1 MATVLAAAPSA
12 QTEERFVL
20 RGVDWN
26 VYEGIRQALG
36 DHPTRLTFDGRNL
49 ELMSPSPL
57 HESYSYLFGR
67 VLDTLTLEL
76 RIQIRGGRSMTFRRP
91 ELKRGLE
98 PDNCY
103 WIQNEP
109 AVRGKPDIDL
119 ATDPPPD
126 LAVEIDITHSSLDR
140 LAIYAGLGV
149 PEVWRFD
156 GDSLYIYLRQPNGE
170 YAESEHSNCLPS
182 VPVRKLSP
190 FLQLDEQLGD
200 TTRML
205 AFADW
210 VRAGFR
216 TPK

>member
-1 MATVLAAAPSA
+1 MATVLSATSA
-12 QTEERFVL
+12 QTEARFVL
-20 RGVDWN
+20 RGVGWN

-36 DHPTRLTFDGRNL
+36 DHPIRLTFDGRNL
-49 ELMSPSPL
+49 EFMSPSPL

-67 VLDTLTLEL
+67 LLDTITLEL
-76 RIQIRGGRSMTFRRP
+76 RIQIRSGRSITFRRP
-91 ELKRGLE
+91 ELERGLK

-126 LAVEIDITHSSLDR
+126 LAIEIDITHGSLDR
-140 LAIYAGLGV
+140 LAIYSGLGV

-156 GDSLYIYLRQPNGE
+156 GESLFVYLLQSNGE
-170 YAESEHSNCLPS
+170 YSVVERSRCLPS
-182 VPVRKLSP
+182 VPVQELIP

-200 TTRML
+200 TTRIL

-216 TPK
+216 HSKS